1 MENQHRAIKGYRELT
16 ESEIVAMNNIKSAG
30 EQLGMLVQQVQN
42 MPDVDQRWVSIARTN
57 LQHGI
62 MDLVRAIAKPTTFIF
77 AFLML
82 IGCSGGKYYQSW
94 PMESEINGTKYHF
107 HNAVQLNLPATM
119 FHATNSETWLEYC
132 KTKIENPQT
141 DAEFLYPFQDCV
153 REEKYQLTTMGSVAS
168 QFVTPVL
175 TTTMYAGSIAYAG
188 HAIGR
193 GLGKS
198 GTQVQQNGG
207 GAQSDSSSSSNAK
220 NMTNSGNQTQN
231 LNSGNHIQTN
241 NNINNIKVK

>member
-1 MENQHRAIKGYRELT
+1 MSEPIKGYREL
-16 ESEIVAMNNIKSAG
+16 SEVEIMKINIVKFAG
-30 EQLGMLVQQVQN
+30 EQVGTIVEELKKDPEL
-42 MPDVDQRWVSIARTN
+42 DQRWVAIAKTH
-57 LQHGI
+57 LQEGF
-62 MDLVRAIAKPTTFIF
+62 MALTRAIAKPTAFIF

-82 IGCSGGKYYQSW
+82 VGCSGGKYYQSW

>member
-1 MENQHRAIKGYRELT
+1 MSEPIKGYRELN
-16 ESEIVAMNNIKSAG
+16 EMEIMKMNLVKTAG
-30 EQLGMLVQQVQN
+30 EHVGTIVEELKKDNEL
-42 MPDVDQRWVSIARTN
+42 DQRWVAIAKTH
-57 LQHGI
+57 LQEGF
-62 MDLVRAIAKPTTFIF
+62 MALTRAIAKPTTFIF

-82 IGCSGGKYYQSW
+82 VGCSGGKYYQSW